1 MTEQSYLIELLKTL
15 ADESRLAL
23 LQAAH
28 EGEYTVGELSE
39 QVGLSESTVSHH
51 LSKLHSMQ
59 LLTLRMDGS
68 KRFYRANPK
77 GLLKFKELVSR
88 IEEKPIREERA
99 ESENAWIDALEWEE
113 SDKQVLREHT
123 FDGKLTRL
131 PVRQLK
137 KLNVIL
143 RWLVSLF
150 EADRLYNEKE
160 VNTILKD
167 VYAEDFASLR
177 RELVDFG
184 YLRRERGG
192 GQYWLAPVD
201 ESIATVQS

>member
-1 MTEQSYLIELLKTL
+1 
-15 ADESRLAL
+15 
-23 LQAAH
+23 
-28 EGEYTVGELSE
+28 
-39 QVGLSESTVSHH
+39 VGLSESTVSHH
-51 LSKLHSMQ
+51 LSRLHSMQ

-77 GLLKFKELVSR
+77 GLLKFKEMVSR
-88 IEEKPIREERA
+88 IEEKPVRQERA
-99 ESENAWIDALEWEE
+99 ESDNAWIDALNWDET
-113 SDKQVLREHT
+113 DKQVLREHT

-143 RWLVSLF
+143 RWLASLF
-150 EADRLYNEKE
+150 EIGRLYGEKE
-160 VNTILKD
+160 VNAVLKTA
-167 VYAEDFASLR
+167 YAEDYVSLR
-177 RELVDFG
+177 RELINFG

-201 ESIATVQS
+201 EGIVDVQS